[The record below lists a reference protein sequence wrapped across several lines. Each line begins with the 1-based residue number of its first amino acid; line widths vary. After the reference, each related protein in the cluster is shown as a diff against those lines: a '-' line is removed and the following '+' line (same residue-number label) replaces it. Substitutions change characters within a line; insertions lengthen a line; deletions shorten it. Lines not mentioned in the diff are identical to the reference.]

1 MCGCMPIRAGIA
13 YAAKEASPETLIRMG
28 QFAFIPALLF
38 FVVWLTDTRQDK
50 GAFGGPV
57 WWNWT
62 RPIHALF
69 ILLFAITASSGS
81 RESWKYLATDTALG
95 LGFFTA
101 HRVLV

>member
-1 MCGCMPIRAGIA
+1 MPLRAGIA
-13 YAAKEASPETLIRMG
+13 YAAKVASPETRVKMG
-28 QFAFIPALLF
+28 WFAFIPALMF
-38 FVVWLTDTRQDK
+38 FIVWLTGTRQDK

-69 ILLFAITASSGS
+69 ILLFAVSAVQGNTEA
-81 RESWKYLATDTALG
+81 WKFLAADTALG

-101 HRVLV
+101 NRQGIAGV